1 MNSNPFPLLALLAL
15 ISTSPRVFP
24 AQTLPASDQRAGA
37 VKDLNTPRTFPKI
50 ESRTEWQAR
59 AKEIRENTLVSCGLW
74 PLPEKTPLDAHV
86 FGKVERDGYSVEKVY
101 FQTYPGFYL
110 AGNLYRPLDKGNGP
124 FPAILNPHG
133 HWANGRMADT
143 DEGSIAAR
151 CINFAK
157 QGMIAFS
164 YDMVGYNDTGF
175 PDWPQGEEFYKR
187 HRRFATNEVNLL
199 WNISLMG
206 LQTWNSIR
214 ALDFLESLA
223 GADKS
228 RLACTGASGGG
239 TQTFIL
245 GAVDDRPAAQA
256 PIVMVS
262 HSMQGGCSC
271 ENAPGLRVD
280 YSNME
285 IAAVPAP
292 RPQILV
298 AATGDWTKMTLTVEG
313 PAVGGI
319 YTLLNA
325 ADRLR
330 YVRFD
335 FNHNYNQTSREAVY
349 EWFGKWLLKLRD
361 PSSLKEAAYTTE
373 PDAELRVW
381 PDGKLPAG
389 ALPEKEFIHSL
400 IQRDRAQLDALRPR
414 DRESLDRFKKVM
426 EPAWRHTLQIHFPE
440 GNLLVEAGE
449 VSKVGN
455 YTVSHLAIGRAGK
468 GDRLPVLMISPK
480 RDVLRNLVVLAHPK
494 GKSAWLDQGGAPAGL
509 AKKILDRGSSI
520 VLFDAF
526 RTGGLASGDAA
537 AGRKRFDLFF
547 TAYNRTDLQERVQDC
562 VTVCAF
568 AQRHT
573 KGRRIAICG
582 TGRAGLWALLAAPA
596 ADVVAADC
604 DSLDLSGDEALLND
618 DLFAPGLRK
627 MGAFAGA
634 AALATPHPLL
644 LHNTGRNFATG
655 LLRDAYAAGRAEK
668 MFREEQRQLSDDKLA
683 EWLAK

>member
-1 MNSNPFPLLALLAL
+1 MHSQLFSALVFTIWTFA
-15 ISTSPRVFP
+15 PRS
-24 AQTLPASDQRAGA
+24 AHAAESLPAADRRAGKL
-37 VKDLNTPRTFPKI
+37 KDLNTPREFPAI
-50 ESRTEWQAR
+50 HSRSEWESR
-59 AKEIRENTLVSCGLW
+59 AKEIREQILVSCGLW
-74 PLPEKTPLDAHV
+74 PLPEKTPLHARI
-86 FGKVERDGYSVEKVY
+86 FGKVERGGYSVEKVY
-101 FQTYPGFYL
+101 FQTFPGFYL
-110 AGNLYRPLDKGNGP
+110 AGNLYRPLGKESGP

-298 AATGDWTKMTLTVEG
+298 AATGDWTRATLEIEG
-313 PAVGGI
+313 PAIEKI
-319 YTLLNA
+319 YRLFGA
-325 ADRLR
+325 PEKLR

-335 FNHNYNQTSREAVY
+335 FNHNYNQ
-349 EWFGKWLLKLRD
+349 
-361 PSSLKEAAYTTE
+361 
-373 PDAELRVW
+373 
-381 PDGKLPAG
+381 
-389 ALPEKEFIHSL
+389 
-400 IQRDRAQLDALRPR
+400 
-414 DRESLDRFKKVM
+414 
-426 EPAWRHTLQIHFPE
+426 
-440 GNLLVEAGE
+440 
-449 VSKVGN
+449 
-455 YTVSHLAIGRAGK
+455 
-468 GDRLPVLMISPK
+468 
-480 RDVLRNLVVLAHPK
+480 
-494 GKSAWLDQGGAPAGL
+494 
-509 AKKILDRGSSI
+509 
-520 VLFDAF
+520 
-526 RTGGLASGDAA
+526 
-537 AGRKRFDLFF
+537 
-547 TAYNRTDLQERVQDC
+547 
-562 VTVCAF
+562 
-568 AQRHT
+568 
-573 KGRRIAICG
+573 
-582 TGRAGLWALLAAPA
+582 
-596 ADVVAADC
+596 
-604 DSLDLSGDEALLND
+604 
-618 DLFAPGLRK
+618 
-627 MGAFAGA
+627 
-634 AALATPHPLL
+634 
-644 LHNTGRNFATG
+644 
-655 LLRDAYAAGRAEK
+655 
-668 MFREEQRQLSDDKLA
+668 
-683 EWLAK
+683 